1 MNDKELQ
8 DFIRFLLMKNEIDF
22 FDFSLRRKI
31 EIFEEFFTSFGKAIE
46 QKEENEKAF
55 LRFLKII
62 KELGPQ
68 EGSKVIYVETRNDEY
83 WTNFFQHFLGTG
95 VLNVHIMT
103 TFLSVNKEM
112 REKEVAVLNEVNKI
126 LNNLKMLEQKENN

>member
-46 QKEENEKAF
+46 QKRRERKS
-55 LRFLKII
+55 LSSFLKDH
-62 KELGPQ
+62 KRTWSARGQ
-68 EGSKVIYVETRNDEY
+68 
-83 WTNFFQHFLGTG
+83 
-95 VLNVHIMT
+95 
-103 TFLSVNKEM
+103 
-112 REKEVAVLNEVNKI
+112 
-126 LNNLKMLEQKENN
+126 